1 MPLNPA
7 ALDGQSFEALLLG
20 LRAEKAALAITAIS
34 TKALFTITGRVLV
47 RQIVGEVTTVI
58 QSQANA
64 AKLVYNPTAAGA
76 DTDLCATLD
85 INADAEGLHYGITG
99 TVADAMIE
107 GVQMVKG
114 QVAPLVLEAGSIGIN
129 TAASSTGA
137 IKWTIWYVPLSD
149 GAGIAAA

>member
-1 MPLNPA
+1 MPLQPGA
-7 ALDGQSFEALLLG
+7 IGGQIYEAMQFG
-20 LRAEKAALAITAIS
+20 YRVEKAALAITAIS
-34 TKALFTITGRVLV
+34 TKPLFTITGRVRV
-47 RQIVGEVTTVI
+47 MQIVGEVTTVI

-64 AKLVYNPTAAGA
+64 AKLVFNPTDAGA

-85 INADAEGLHYGITG
+85 INADAVGLHYGITG

-114 QVAPLVLEAGSIGIN
+114 QVAPLVLEGGSIGIN

-149 GAGIAAA
+149 GAVIEAA